1 MASLLK
7 RTMLYLGLAPD
18 EEYDSAY
25 DDPSGPDPEVRIVN
39 RPTQPTQPDVVVNR
53 TVRAVPITATSGIS
67 PRDVPDAVE
76 LRPMRSSVVR
86 PLPKAAAAKPHTI
99 APSSFNAAQE
109 VGDRFKQNQPVILNL
124 FGLDRDLARRLI
136 DFASGVCY
144 ALGGQMEKIT
154 NGVYLL
160 IPANVE
166 VSPEDRRRLSER
178 PGS

>member
-25 DDPSGPDPEVRIVN
+25 EDAPGPESEVRIVN
-39 RPTQPTQPDVVVNR
+39 RPVPPTQPDVVNR
-53 TVRAVPITATSGIS
+53 TVRAVPAATPVLTA
-67 PRDVPDAVE
+67 RDVPDAVE

-124 FGLDRDLARRLI
+124 FGLDRDLSRRLI

-178 PGS
+178 PSS

>member
-18 EEYDSAY
+18 DEYDSAY
-25 DDPSGPDPEVRIVN
+25 EDAPGPESEVRIVN
-39 RPTQPTQPDVVVNR
+39 RPGPVTEPDVVNR
-53 TVRAVPITATSGIS
+53 TVRAVPAATPAVTA
-67 PRDVPDAVE
+67 RDVPDAVE

-124 FGLDRDLARRLI
+124 FGLERDLSRRLI

-144 ALGGQMEKIT
+144 ALGGQMEKVT

-178 PGS
+178 QSS

>member
-18 EEYDSAY
+18 DEYDSAY
-25 DDPSGPDPEVRIVN
+25 EDAPGPESEVRIVN
-39 RPTQPTQPDVVVNR
+39 RPGPATQPDVVNR
-53 TVRAVPITATSGIS
+53 TVRAVPAAAPAITA
-67 PRDVPDAVE
+67 RDVPDAVE

-124 FGLDRDLARRLI
+124 FGLDRDLSRRLI

-144 ALGGQMEKIT
+144 ALGGQMEKVT

-178 PGS
+178 PS

>member
-7 RTMLYLGLAPD
+7 KTMLYLGLAPD

-25 DDPSGPDPEVRIVN
+25 DDPAGPEPEVRIVN
-39 RPTQPTQPDVVVNR
+39 RPTAPVQPDVVNR
-53 TVRAVPITATSGIS
+53 TVRAVPATSPGLAA
-67 PRDVPDAVE
+67 RDVPDAVE

-124 FGLDRDLARRLI
+124 FGLDRDLSRRLI

-178 PGS
+178 PS

>member
-25 DDPSGPDPEVRIVN
+25 EDTPGPEPEVRIVN
-39 RPTQPTQPDVVVNR
+39 RPVPPTQPDVVNR
-53 TVRAVPITATSGIS
+53 TVRAVPAVSPVVTA
-67 PRDVPDAVE
+67 RDVPDAVE

-124 FGLDRDLARRLI
+124 FGLDRDLSRRLI

-178 PGS
+178 PSS

>member
-18 EEYDSAY
+18 DEYDSAY
-25 DDPSGPDPEVRIVN
+25 EDAPGPESEVRIVN
-39 RPTQPTQPDVVVNR
+39 RPGPVTQPDVVNR
-53 TVRAVPITATSGIS
+53 TVRAVPAATPAVTA
-67 PRDVPDAVE
+67 RDVPDAVE

-124 FGLDRDLARRLI
+124 FGLERDLSRRLI

-144 ALGGQMEKIT
+144 ALGGQMEKVT

-178 PGS
+178 QSS

>member
-25 DDPSGPDPEVRIVN
+25 DDPTGPDPEVRIVN
-39 RPTQPTQPDVVVNR
+39 RPVPPTQPDVVNR
-53 TVRAVPITATSGIS
+53 TVRAVPITATSGIGL
-67 PRDVPDAVE
+67 RDVPDAVE
-76 LRPMRSSVVR
+76 LRPMRSTSVVR

-124 FGLDRDLARRLI
+124 FGLDRDLSRRLI

>member
-25 DDPSGPDPEVRIVN
+25 EDPSGPDPEVRLVN
-39 RPTQPTQPDVVVNR
+39 RPMPPSQPDVVNR
-53 TVRAVPITATSGIS
+53 TVRAVPITTTGIA
-67 PRDVPDAVE
+67 PREVPDAVE
-76 LRPMRSSVVR
+76 LRPVRSSVVR
-86 PLPKAAAAKPHTI
+86 PLPKVAAAKPHTI

-178 PGS
+178 PSS

>member
-25 DDPSGPDPEVRIVN
+25 EDPSGPDPEVRLVN
-39 RPTQPTQPDVVVNR
+39 RPMPPSQPDVVNR
-53 TVRAVPITATSGIS
+53 TVRAVPITTTGIT
-67 PRDVPDAVE
+67 PREVPDAVE
-76 LRPMRSSVVR
+76 LRPVRSSVVR
-86 PLPKAAAAKPHTI
+86 PLPKVAAAKPHTI